1 MHETLELIDFKNP
14 DYNIIDNKFISSK
27 IKKFLEE
34 PLLSNLND
42 AIIYKEYEFIY
53 NDENN
58 EYHGIIDLMIEYED
72 KIDIIDYKLNNI
84 KDDNYLKQLNGYK
97 KYISSITS
105 KPINLYLYSII
116 SETLEKI

>member
-1 MHETLELIDFKNP
+1 MNVFV
-14 DYNIIDNKFISSK
+14 YARYSK
-27 IKKFLEE
+27 YTINGKVIKTT
-34 PLLSNLND
+34 
-42 AIIYKEYEFIY
+42 
-53 NDENN
+53 
-58 EYHGIIDLMIEYED
+58 ED